1 MSAGKVEMRVRV
13 EVTERHL
20 EQAASGRTAVYLAIA
35 EALQTK
41 AVVYD
46 VPAFVRTAAG
56 ETWKLPSFV
65 LRWIERGDTGMF
77 AALRPIRFTITR
89 KEEPECG

>member
-1 MSAGKVEMRVRV
+1 MRVHV
-13 EVTERHL
+13 QVTEKHL
-20 EQAASGRTAVYLAIA
+20 KQAASGRSAVYLAIA

-46 VPAFVRTAAG
+46 VPGTVRTAAG
-56 ETWKLPSFV
+56 ETWKLPAFA
-65 LRWIERGDTGMF
+65 LKWIERGETGMF

-89 KEEPECG
+89 KEEAECA